1 MTKVEVRLYG
11 SLRERLAGDEVDRS
25 TFVELR
31 SGTTIAVLLEG
42 LEIPAEEV
50 VVTLVNGIAVDRKHS
65 VKNGDMIHVF
75 PPPIG
80 G

>member
-1 MTKVEVRLYG
+1 MEVRLYG

-31 SGTTIAVLLEG
+31 SGTTIEVLLEG

-50 VVTLVNGIAVDRKHS
+50 VVTLVNGIAVDRKYS
-65 VKNGDMIHVF
+65 VKDGDVIHVF